1 MAKDRFSEDEGETL
15 ADMLSELRKSNV
27 AQNKAAIA
35 QDNKVDGRI
44 KGSIME
50 GSEKAIDGRA
60 EKIQLEGGS
69 AKWASKQSGL

>member
-1 MAKDRFSEDEGETL
+1 M
-15 ADMLSELRKSNV
+15 
-27 AQNKAAIA
+27 A
-35 QDNKVDGRI
+35 QDNKVDARI

-69 AKWASKQSGL
+69 AKWASK